1 MFQGIV
7 VPVVSRYDDRGVKKA
22 TASLTHLG
30 RSIGGFSHL
39 ATAAFAAFGATS
51 VAMFGKSSVHA
62 FIANE
67 KAMISLGQTLKNVGA
82 EFAIQE
88 TDAFISKLQ
97 LANGITKDQ
106 LVPAYQQLVT
116 ATGDVYGSQK
126 LLNLALN
133 ISAGTTK
140 DIGSVSS
147 ALSKAYLGNNTALG
161 KLGVSI
167 SKTTLAT
174 ASYSEIVN
182 LLSKTYQ
189 GQAAIA
195 AETYAG
201 KIDRIKVASEEA
213 KVVIGEGLVKAFE
226 ILSNDGGTS
235 VDSLTKRIENFSTTL
250 SDTLLGVADLT
261 KSTKGYFDSLG
272 YSDRSTIGGKI
283 VGIGS
288 DLLKGQLFF
297 TEAQKKADKTPL
309 AQLSGLAERGKA
321 IRTAIKQVTGGE
333 RSFTDDIKSAYLM
346 NTLEKARLANAI
358 RMKKIADAAAKL
370 ALSTKAKEVKD
381 NRTILQIIAQQMAKK
396 AGFTVT
402 TDIASINAV
411 AAANLAMK
419 QKAAAVDEASRLAI
433 ENNQKALTA
442 YANGADLAI
451 QNAITNA
458 NNLTAAFDAA
468 NVSASKIASTVD
480 QIAKKLPGGTG
491 GTTTTNTTGTQMI
504 TSNPAYVAPP
514 QIDIGSPSPTLA
526 SSSINA
532 PSFRAG
538 GTESAVQNIQ
548 VTVQGSVV
556 TQQDLVN
563 AIYDGAN
570 AKLKQGA
577 KWFVNAGVA

>member
-1 MFQGIV
+1 MLQGIV
-7 VPVVSRYDDRGVKKA
+7 VPIVSRYDDRGVKKA
-22 TASLTHLG
+22 TASLGHLG

-39 ATAAFAAFGATS
+39 ATAAFTAFGATS
-51 VAMFGKSSVHA
+51 LAMFGKSSIHA
-62 FIANE
+62 FTQNE
-67 KAMISLGQTLKNVGA
+67 KALVSLGQTLKNVGA
-82 EFAIQE
+82 GFTIEE
-88 TDAFISKLQ
+88 TDAFVSKLQ

-133 ISAGTTK
+133 ISAGTSK
-140 DIGSVSS
+140 DIGTVSS

-189 GQAAIA
+189 GQAATA

-226 ILSNDGGTS
+226 ILSSDGGAS
-235 VDSLTKRIENFSTTL
+235 VDSLTAKINNFATTL
-250 SDTLLGVADLT
+250 SDTLIGVADLT

-283 VGIGS
+283 LGVGA
-288 DLLKGQLFF
+288 DLLKGQLFM
-297 TEAQKKADKTPL
+297 TEAQKKADKSPL
-309 AQLSGLAERGKA
+309 SKLGGLAERGKA
-321 IRTAIKQVTGGE
+321 IRTATKQISGGE
-333 RSFTDDIKSAYLM
+333 RSFQDDIKSAYLM
-346 NTLEKARLANAI
+346 NTLAAARLANAI
-358 RMKKIADAAAKL
+358 RMKKITDAAAAKL
-370 ALSTKAKEVKD
+370 AAAKAKEIKD
-381 NRTILQIIAQQMAKK
+381 NRTILQIIADQMAKK

-411 AAANLAMK
+411 AAANLANK

-433 ENNQKALTA
+433 EENQKALTA
-442 YANGADLAI
+442 YANGSDIAI
-451 QNAITNA
+451 KNAITNA
-458 NNLTAAFDAA
+458 NNLTAAFNAANDAA
-468 NVSASKIASTVD
+468 GKIKGTVD
-480 QIAKKLPGGTG
+480 EIVKKLPGGTG
-491 GTTTTNTTGTQMI
+491 ATTTTGTTTTGTAAG
-504 TSNPAYVAPP
+504 TPYVAPP
-514 QIDIGSPSPTLA
+514 PIDLGSPSPTLA
-526 SSSINA
+526 SASINA
-532 PSFRAG
+532 PSYRAG

-556 TQQDLVN
+556 TQQELVN
-563 AIYDGAN
+563 AIYNDTN

-577 KWFVNAGVA
+577 KWFVNAGAM